1 MLTGRRIVLGVTGGV
16 AAYKAAYLARRLTE
30 HGAAVRTI
38 MTASA
43 RRFLGPQTLAAITGS
58 PPVTDFFEGTD
69 ESPHTNLARWADLIV
84 IAPATASSLS
94 RLASGLSEDVLTG
107 TVLAATCPVVV
118 APAMHTEMWEHAATQ
133 RNIAELRSDG
143 VHVIGPDTGSLAGG
157 DEGPGRLVEPEE
169 IVASI
174 VGILAGEMQ
183 GWSVLVS
190 SGGTRETIDPVRF
203 IGNRSSGKMGNAI
216 ANEAARRGAR
226 VVLVTSQPQ
235 GVDPAVEVVEVESAQ
250 EMADAVWDR
259 ASTADVAVLAAAVAD
274 FRPAAAAE
282 RKLKR
287 QEGLPEFELEPTP
300 DILAGVAGIETG
312 RPFLVGFAAET
323 GTLDD
328 AIVKAKSKG
337 VDLLVGNDISSE
349 GSGFGSDTNE
359 VVLITPDGET
369 EPWPLM
375 PKSEVAA
382 RLWDR
387 VAEMRSAGGDAS

>member
-1 MLTGRRIVLGVTGGV
+1 MLTGRHIVLGVTGGV
-16 AAYKAAYLARRLTE
+16 AAYKAAYLARRLVE
-30 HGAAVRTI
+30 GGATVRAI

-58 PPVTDFFEGTD
+58 PPVTDFFEETD
-69 ESPHTNLARWADLIV
+69 ESPHTNLARWADLII

-118 APAMHTEMWEHAATQ
+118 APAMHTEMWEHAATR
-133 RNIAELRSDG
+133 RNIEELRSDG
-143 VHVIGPDTGSLAGG
+143 VHIVGPDAGSLAGG

-174 VGILAGEMQ
+174 VGILAGDLQ

-226 VVLVTSQPQ
+226 VVLVTSRPQ
-235 GVDPAVEVVEVESAQ
+235 GVDPSVEIVEVESAQ
-250 EMADAVWDR
+250 QMAEAVWAR
-259 ASTADVAVLAAAVAD
+259 APSVDVAVLAAAVAD
-274 FRPAAAAE
+274 FRPATASD

-300 DILAGVAGIETG
+300 DILAGVVAMGSN

-328 AIVKAKSKG
+328 AVVKAKSKG
-337 VDLLVGNDISSE
+337 VDLLVGNDVSSE

-359 VVLITPDGET
+359 VVLITPEGET

-387 VAEMRSAGGDAS
+387 VAQMRTADGEGN